1 MTKFTVYATWDSDV
15 GVWSAYSDDLP
26 GLVTEGSNWDELKE
40 RLRVAARELIELN
53 TIKMDPDG
61 GELHIV
67 TDERVS
73 VLAAA

>member
-1 MTKFTVYATWDSDV
+1 MTKFTVCATWDSDA